1 VSQIPLPLFF
11 DRRFSLQNYISA
23 DADYIVAQLTGLF
36 DETGEAL
43 IGLWGGPDSGKTHL
57 LNACAHYARDS
68 DIPFHLFDGSQLA
81 EARPGQ
87 FNTFAPGSVVGI
99 DNLDLIA
106 GDRAWEDQFYDLVN
120 RVQAG
125 EIRLIFSL
133 ARQPRDTGF
142 RLPDLKSR
150 LMWGLLVALKAP
162 DDKQLEQILAR
173 RAQLLGLKLGKDAL
187 VYLLNH
193 YSRRISA
200 QMELLYRLDHAS
212 LMSKRKVT
220 VALIREVFE
229 GVDSGAA

>member
-1 VSQIPLPLFF
+1 MAQIPLPLFF
-11 DRRFSLQNYISA
+11 DRRFSLQNYISPNSG
-23 DADYIVAQLTGLF
+23 YIVAQLTGLF
-36 DETGEAL
+36 DETGESL
-43 IGLWGGPDSGKTHL
+43 VGLWGGSDSGKTHL

-68 DIPFHLFDGSQLA
+68 RVGFHLFDGGQMA
-81 EARPGQ
+81 DAKPGN
-87 FNTFAPGSVVGI
+87 FSDFPAGAVIGV
-99 DNLDLIA
+99 DNLDLLA
-106 GDRAWEDQFYDLVN
+106 GNRDWEEQFYQLIN
-120 RVQAG
+120 RVQLG
-125 EIRLIFSL
+125 ELRFIFTLS
-133 ARQPRDTGF
+133 RQPRDTGF

-162 DDKQLEQILAR
+162 DDEQLEHILRR

-187 VYLLNH
+187 QYLLNH

-229 GVDSGAA
+229 GGAP